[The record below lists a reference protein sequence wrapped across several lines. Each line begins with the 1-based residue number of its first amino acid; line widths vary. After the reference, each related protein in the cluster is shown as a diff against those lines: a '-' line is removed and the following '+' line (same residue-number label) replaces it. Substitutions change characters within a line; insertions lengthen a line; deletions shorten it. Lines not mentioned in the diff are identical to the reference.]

1 MTDDYTI
8 KDAVYDVLMEKDK
21 NTDFFFREFIVEV
34 TDKLHLHGNPA
45 QPFDGSIQRAMRR
58 LRPVINIKCVDYRK
72 SIYRIVE

>member
-34 TDKLHLHGNPA
+34 TDKLHMHGNPA
-45 QPFDGSIQRAMRR
+45 QPFDGSIQSAMRR